1 MMIQPKGRSVL
12 FSVVAVVV
20 ALGLAASIGYA
31 FPSPNST
38 ATLTYPLRLSASGS
52 GWNFI
57 ASINSSSVEAGQLIL
72 LMASLVNTYSSNQT
86 IAPYVNPYINPSVY
100 ATNGTELW
108 AWNPPQA
115 TWPSMTVTSGQD
127 ISGKV
132 VIPTSQ
138 LHAGQV
144 YLIKVVPLSTQFLS
158 PDNFAL
164 TFQFSVH

>member
-1 MMIQPKGRSVL
+1 MLARAL
-12 FSVVAVVV
+12 FGLLVATF
-20 ALGLAASIGYA
+20 AYLLLLFA
-31 FPSPNST
+31 
-38 ATLTYPLRLSASGS
+38 
-52 GWNFI
+52 
-57 ASINSSSVEAGQLIL
+57 SSSVKAGQSIL
-72 LMASLVNTYSSNQT
+72 LMTSLVNTYASNHSCSLSKECGDS

-108 AWNPPQA
+108 AWNPPQT
-115 TWPSMTVTSGQD
+115 TWPSMTVTSGQN

-144 YLIKVVPLSTQFLS
+144 YLIKVVPLSTQFLT
-158 PDNFAL
+158 PNNFAL

>member
-1 MMIQPKGRSVL
+1 MIQSNGKLVL
-12 FSVVAVVV
+12 SSVVAAVV
-20 ALGLAASIGYA
+20 ALGLAASIVYA

-38 ATLTYPLRLSASGS
+38 STQVYPLRLSASGS
-52 GWNFI
+52 GWNFT
-57 ASINSSSVEAGQLIL
+57 ATINSSSVKAGQSIL
-72 LMASLVNTYSSNQT
+72 LMANLVNTYSSNQT

-115 TWPSMTVTSGQD
+115 TWPRMIIESGQD
-127 ISGKV
+127 VSGKV

-138 LHAGQV
+138 LHSGQV

-158 PDNFAL
+158 PSDFAL